1 MINFKSNPNELW
13 HSRGLKLSACD
24 NTRMDLE
31 PVSCKLA
38 ATHTH
43 RIFRHPS
50 MHAYTL
56 LAKRTQVHAVFII
69 EADVTVVIGTLE
81 RRKRQPH
88 EFNASWNGAR
98 ERGDTEPAFVF

>member
-1 MINFKSNPNELW
+1 MSSGTAEGSNFR
-13 HSRGLKLSACD
+13 HVTIRGWIWS
-24 NTRMDLE
+24 
-31 PVSCKLA
+31 PSSCKLA

-69 EADVTVVIGTLE
+69 EADVTVVIDTLE